1 LTFFLFRSKGN
12 LNILR
17 HIARTNALAMDNFNL
32 ILKKHFQKESSPEE
46 EELVN
51 RFKKENLY
59 EYNIYKHLWNS
70 NAIITV
76 REYDVNA
83 AWLKVLEAKKYKQ
96 NPIFLHTKRIRK
108 IAAVAAILVIGIISA
123 YIINQQV
130 THRDILAIA
139 TKTDRGKEVVLSDGS
154 RVWLNRNAHLR
165 YQARFGDNERKV
177 QLDGEAYFDIAKNP
191 DKPFIINT
199 NHSDVTVLG
208 TSFNINTNSEITE
221 ISVTTGK
228 VNVKSLYSGESINLL
243 PEFTATVSKEI
254 IQKSATRDPNYMSW
268 KTGKFIFNE
277 TPLNKVINDLNSF
290 YNKQIILKKQNNNC
304 TFTADFNDA
313 KLPDIIEILALSCN
327 LKIVNKQNVYEIY

>member
-1 LTFFLFRSKGN
+1 
-12 LNILR
+12 
-17 HIARTNALAMDNFNL
+17 MDNFNL
-32 ILKKHFQKESSPEE
+32 LLKKHFQKESSPEE
-46 EELVN
+46 EKLVE
-51 RFKKENLY
+51 RFKEENLH
-59 EYNIYKHLWNS
+59 EYNIYKHIWNS

-83 AWLKVLEAKKYKQ
+83 AWLKVLEAKKHKQ
-96 NPIFLHTKRIRK
+96 KTISIHTARIRK
-108 IAAVAAILVIGIISA
+108 IAAVAAILVIGMIST

-130 THRDILAIA
+130 IHKDILAIA

-154 RVWLNRNAHLR
+154 RVWLNRNAQLS
-165 YQARFGDNERKV
+165 YPARFGENYRSV
-177 QLDGEAYFDIAKNP
+177 QLDGEAYFEIAKNP
-191 DKPFIINT
+191 DKPFIIKT

-254 IQKSATRDPNYMSW
+254 IQKSATSDPNYISW
-268 KTGKFIFNE
+268 KTGKFIFNG
-277 TPLNKVINDLNSF
+277 TPINKVINDLNSF
-290 YNKQIILKKQNNNC
+290 YSKQIIIKNQDNNC
-304 TFTADFNDA
+304 TFTADFNNA